1 MKLHLIAGARPNF
14 MKVAP
19 LWIGLVNHRII
30 RPSFIHMA
38 QHRSDVMSKAI
49 WRELGLP
56 DPDHF
61 LCWETEDDDPIRQ
74 MMHSY
79 EGLCAVDRPDAVLV
93 VGDVNA
99 SLAAAKVAASLKIAL
114 VHLEAGLR
122 CFDPAVPE
130 ERNRIAIDAASDLFL
145 TPSAEAVENLL
156 AEGIASEKIRLV
168 GNIMADT
175 LTMMRRQI
183 NHEKTARKL
192 GLMRGRYVLVTLH
205 RQGNVDDPERLDQ
218 ICHAL
223 IKLAAKANVCF
234 VLHPRTEKRLTV
246 FRLMGTLRSAAVR
259 LLPPM
264 GYIGFTSLMQDAGVV
279 VTDSGGVQEE
289 TSLLG
294 VPCLTLRKST
304 ERPITITHGTN
315 RLIEVDQMIDA
326 VTSVLGVSDYC
337 ARRPADIPLWD
348 GRTASRVVRELEAFL
363 TDGAGC

>member
-1 MKLHLIAGARPNF
+1 VKLHLIAGARPNF

-19 LWIGLVNHRII
+19 LWIGLVNHRKI

-38 QHRSDVMSKAI
+38 QHRSDAMSKAI

-61 LCWETEDDDPIRQ
+61 LCWDAEDDDPIRQ

-79 EGLCAVDRPDAVLV
+79 ERLCAVDRPDAVLV

-130 ERNRIAIDAASDLFL
+130 ERNRIAIDAVSDLLL

-156 AEGIASEKIRLV
+156 AEGIAPKKIRHV
-168 GNIMADT
+168 GNIMVDT
-175 LTMMRRQI
+175 LAMM
-183 NHEKTARKL
+183 KARIDQDETPQKFGL
-192 GLMRGRYVLVTLH
+192 GKGAYVLVTLH
-205 RQGNVDDPERLDQ
+205 RQGNVDDPGRLRL
-218 ICHAL
+218 ICEAL
-223 IKLAAKANVCF
+223 IELSGTVDVCF
-234 VLHPRTEKRLTV
+234 VLHPRTEKCL
-246 FRLMGTLRSAAVR
+246 GTLRLIDALRSAGVR
-259 LLPPM
+259 LLSPM
-264 GYIGFTSLMQDAGVV
+264 GYVGFASLMVHACVV

-289 TSLLG
+289 TSYLG
-294 VPCLTLRKST
+294 VQCLTLRAST

-315 RLIEVDQMIDA
+315 RLVETEQLANVVKHLRDA
-326 VTSVLGVSDYC
+326 SDS
-337 ARRPADIPLWD
+337 AKPIGRVPTDIPLWD
-348 GRTASRVVRELEAFL
+348 GQTSSRVIRELEVFL
-363 TDGAGC
+363 LD